1 MSSNLPRSFAVV
13 IRCCLIF
20 LIAISTNANALTQCG
35 FNPHWVL
42 TPNFFLISRMVTT
55 ETSTTVRQLH
65 WLRLSRPSLA
75 PAEFMPHRL

>member
-35 FNPHWVL
+35 FNPPL
-42 TPNFFLISRMVTT
+42 GFDPELFPNLPNGYDGNIYDS
-55 ETSTTVRQLH
+55 EAAA
-65 WLRLSRPSLA
+65 LA
-75 PAEFMPHRL
+75 AAK